1 MTVLVKAHA
10 GFYGRVRVLSD
21 LTYCWPFTG
30 AASQVKKMY
39 IYIYIYIYI
48 EARKVL
54 VKIQQTFYH
63 ITWRKTTFDTP
74 HLKRKTFC
82 FEPES
87 SQRLPG

>member
-21 LTYCWPFTG
+21 LTYCWPVTG

-39 IYIYIYIYI
+39 IYIYIHRSQ
-48 EARKVL
+48 EVL